1 MPHSRLVR
9 LQELDALRG
18 LAALAVVIFHYT
30 SRYDNLYG
38 HPALVPDFRIGEYG
52 VHLFFMISGFVIFM
66 SLERVRSPLD
76 FIVARASRLYPVYW
90 AAISLTFV
98 VTAIFGLPGLES
110 HWWEALVNLTMVQRL
125 FGIPHVDD
133 VYWTLTVEL
142 SFYALMWLALVS
154 KQLGHIVRWGTVWL
168 GLMALYAF
176 ISELLG
182 VALPGAAANFLL
194 LEHGHLFFAGILFYK
209 LFKGA
214 APRPTPLLLGLC
226 LALQFVVAPL
236 ESGLIVGM
244 FFALFWLLIKGW
256 LRVLVVP
263 PLLFLGSISYSLYL
277 LHQNVGYVVMR
288 ELYALEGVLPAWF
301 ILGVPFAFSLVLA
314 SSFTVYIERPVLRVV
329 RERYRR
335 GSHLSSLSRALKTR

>member
-1 MPHSRLVR
+1 MTHSRLR

-18 LAALAVVIFHYT
+18 LAALAVLIFHYT

-52 VHLFFMISGFVIFM
+52 VQLFFMISGFVIFM

-90 AAISLTFV
+90 AAISLTFA

-142 SFYALMWLALVS
+142 SFYALMWLTLVT
-154 KQLGHIVRWGTVWL
+154 KQLGHIVRWGSVWL
-168 GLMALYAF
+168 GLMALYVGVG
-176 ISELLG
+176 EVLG
-182 VALPGAAANFLL
+182 VALPGAVANFLL
-194 LEHGHLFFAGILFYK
+194 LEHGHLFFAGILFYQ
-209 LFKGA
+209 LFKGT
-214 APRPTPLLLGLC
+214 APQYTPLLLGLC
-226 LALQFVVAPL
+226 LALQFVIAPP
-236 ESGLIVGM
+236 ESGLVVALS
-244 FFALFWLLIKGW
+244 FTLFWLLLKGW
-256 LRVLVVP
+256 LKVLVVP
-263 PLLFLGSISYSLYL
+263 PLLFLGNISYSLYL

-288 ELYALEGVLPAWF
+288 ELYALEGVLPTWF
-301 ILGVPFAFSLVLA
+301 ILGIPFAFSLVLA
-314 SSFTVYIERPVLRVV
+314 SLFTTYIERPVLRAV
-329 RERYRR
+329 RERYQR
-335 GSHLSSLSRALKTR
+335 GSRLRSLFSALKSR